1 MDIVD
6 SKRISLLSMRRL
18 ASLVIPLDVELSQ
31 DLSSDEHSR
40 VPFVLAA
47 SGGVKYGNEWSKQ
60 LQKTTV
66 ATHTTNNALSSLRY
80 SALTVVVVLSHHLVT
95 YSYSTGPVHA
105 ESSK

>member
-18 ASLVIPLDVELSQ
+18 TSLVIPLDVELSQ
-31 DLSSDEHSR
+31 EWSYDEHSQ

-66 ATHTTNNALSSLRY
+66 TTHTTNNAPSLRY
-80 SALTVVVVLSHHLVT
+80 CALAVVVVLSHHLVT
-95 YSYSTGPVHA
+95 
-105 ESSK
+105 